1 MAELPPQM
9 PEQAMPQEGMIEQ
22 PVMES
27 AALQADE
34 SKMND
39 AALKIVASSKSRI
52 YGNEFDQYMQVL
64 QSSDNLVEDIA
75 MIALNLIVPE
85 IQSVSSDGEVP
96 FDYLMDASAD
106 VVSEV
111 YDLSVQSG
119 VYSPSNEEEIER
131 NQNITLTMVAGELGK
146 SLGDSNAIPQ
156 DGVEHFIESVMD
168 GNYDNLPTEADVA
181 PGMPPQMPGGGM
193 PPAMPGGG
201 MPV

>member
-9 PEQAMPQEGMIEQ
+9 PEMPQEGMIEQ

-34 SKMND
+34 STMND

-75 MIALNLIVPE
+75 MISLNLIVPE
-85 IQSVSSDGEVP
+85 IQSVASSGEVP

-119 VYSPSNEEEIER
+119 VYNPSNEEEIER

-146 SLGDSNAIPQ
+146 SLGDGNAIPQ

>member
-9 PEQAMPQEGMIEQ
+9 PEQPMPQEGMIEQ

-34 SKMND
+34 STMND

-75 MIALNLIVPE
+75 MISLNLIVPE
-85 IQSVSSDGEVP
+85 IQAVSSSGEVP

-119 VYSPSNEEEIER
+119 VYNPSNEEEIER